1 MDDFLQHPDLVEMG
15 RRLRARLDAVL
26 EAEQQAAA
34 VAVRRTATMRDRLL
48 DTEDA
53 GRAALVWLVG
63 GGRLAGQLVVGV
75 DHVEVIGAQGTT
87 LVPLASL
94 LAVHLP

>member
-34 VAVRRTATMRDRLL
+34 VAARRAATVRDRLL

-53 GRAALVWLVG
+53 GHPALVWLI
-63 GGRLAGQLVVGV
+63 GGRRITGHLVVGM
-75 DHVEVIGAQGTT
+75 DHVEVIGAGGST
-87 LVPLASL
+87 LVPWASL
-94 LAVHLP
+94 LAVDLP